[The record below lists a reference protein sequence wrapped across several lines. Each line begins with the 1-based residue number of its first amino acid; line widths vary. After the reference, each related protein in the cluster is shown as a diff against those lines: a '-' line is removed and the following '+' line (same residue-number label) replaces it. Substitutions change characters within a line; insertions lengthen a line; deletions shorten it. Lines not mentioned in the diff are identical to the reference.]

1 MAKGTT
7 THITLLRHGR
17 PEGEACLRGKTD
29 FAITEQGL
37 AQMNH
42 AVKDLKGVAG
52 VVSSPLSRCL
62 DFAKEFAK
70 RNDLLCAIE
79 QGWQEMDFGDW
90 DGQEI
95 KTLWQSNPQQM
106 EQFWREP
113 WQNAPLNGETVDD
126 FDARIAEVWQ
136 RLLVEYEGL
145 SVLVVTHG
153 GVMKQLLRQLTQM
166 DKDNHYL
173 NIFNLSYAATITV
186 SVYKDSEGGQ
196 WPRIHSITSQST

>member
-1 MAKGTT
+1 MDKGTT

-37 AQMNH
+37 TQMH
-42 AVKDLKGVAG
+42 QAVKERQDLSG

-70 RNDLLCAIE
+70 LNDIPCEIE
-79 QGWQEMDFGDW
+79 QDWQEMDFGDW

-95 KTLWQSNPQQM
+95 KALWQSNPQKM
-106 EQFWREP
+106 ELFWREP
-113 WQNAPLNGETVDD
+113 WENGPLNGETVAD
-126 FDARIAEVWQ
+126 FDARIAHAWQ
-136 RLLVEYEGL
+136 RLLTEYRGQ

-153 GVMKQLLRQLTQM
+153 GAMKQLLRQLTQM
-166 DKDNHYL
+166 NQDNHYL
-173 NIFNLSYAATITV
+173 NIFNLSYAATVTV
-186 SVYKDSEGGQ
+186 SVYQDSEGGH
-196 WPRIHSITSQST
+196 WPCIHSITSQST